1 MPIKKV
7 NLELTDRCNL
17 NCTMCYRQSWK
28 VPPRDMSSEVLDKIL
43 GELDQLETLEEI
55 VVGGIGEPTVH
66 PRIKEVLEKLSKY
79 NLILTTNGTSLSE
92 ELMETIV
99 DTVDQL
105 VISVDGLSDQFFAIR
120 GFELQVVIDHVKA
133 INKIKAQ
140 KNSKTPQLLF
150 QMVISRTNKD
160 DVFGLMD
167 LVSELGASQFI
178 VSNILPA
185 SLIDK
190 DLILYSHDDSPGMK
204 AFYQKIRNHGL
215 RKGLDVKLTESK
227 LKTERRCRFI
237 ENDTTVINARGD
249 VNPCYRFAHSGTE
262 VVFGR
267 AKQIEAHAFGHVMD
281 SSLYDIWEST
291 EYKRYRAMVFDNHY
305 PSCTDCDLVDG
316 CDLVRDTIGDCYGN
330 APSCGDCLWVRN
342 LIYCVQLE
350 RTILWSIK

>member
-28 VPPRDMSSEVLDKIL
+28 EPPSDMTDEVLDKIL
-43 GELDQLETLEEI
+43 DDLDKIETLEEV

-66 PRIKEVLEKLSKY
+66 PRISEVLQKFSKY
-79 NLILTTNGTSLSE
+79 NLILTSNGASLSE
-92 ELMETIV
+92 DLMETIV

-105 VISVDGLSDQFFAIR
+105 VISVDGLSDRFYSIR
-120 GFELQVVIDHVKA
+120 GFELEVVSHHVKA
-133 INKIKAQ
+133 INAIKAR
-140 KNSKTPQLLF
+140 KKSRTPQLLF
-150 QMVISRTNKD
+150 QMVISRTNKQ
-160 DVFGLMD
+160 DVFGIMD
-167 LVSELGASQFI
+167 LVSEFGATQFI

-185 SLIDK
+185 SLEDK
-190 DLILYSHDDSPGMK
+190 DLILYSENGSPEMK
-204 AFYQKIRNHGL
+204 SFYQKIRNHGL
-215 RKGLDVKLTESK
+215 RKGLDVKLSESK

-267 AKQIEAHAFGHVMD
+267 EKKIDAHAFGHVLEESLENIWD
-281 SSLYDIWEST
+281 SV
-291 EYKRYRAMVFDNHY
+291 EYKRYRAMVYDNHY

-316 CDLVRDTIGDCYGN
+316 CDLVRDTVGDCFGN

-342 LIYCVQLE
+342 LIYCV
-350 RTILWSIK
+350 